1 MNRKFGN
8 LLKKELS
15 ELITKQAIISM
26 IFVLVL
32 FVFMGQI
39 MGRSMEKG
47 FDTSTLNICIKDD
60 SDFTKNVINRIK
72 ADETTELNI
81 VDIQSDN
88 YYDELERLDL
98 KYVVIIP
105 EGYGDTIVNE
115 KKSGQLIFASKV
127 SLGFSA
133 AMSSISSSD
142 AVSTIVDNSADEAME
157 SIYGLTAEDV
167 ALITSPANT
176 VEFSAANGKS
186 VEISAA
192 AVSSIVMMES
202 MIAPFAIFFL
212 LLLASQMIMTAIST
226 EKIDKTLETLLSTP
240 VSRMTVLTAKMVAA
254 IISALLNAVFMIV
267 GFGIYM
273 VSIMG
278 GAMSGATNG
287 SANISDIAGM
297 TNVPDTGALTDVLS
311 TADAISQLGFSLSGM
326 DILLFG
332 LQLFLTL
339 AIGLSISLILG
350 AAATDVKSVQTLVMP
365 IMIAVMIPFFVTMF
379 MDFGEMP
386 VAAKVIMFLI
396 PFTHSYIALTN
407 LLSGDMIMYWG
418 GLAYQIV
425 FFAVCMFLAVR
436 MFTSDKLFTM
446 SFSSENKTNKKLL
459 KK

>member
-1 MNRKFGN
+1 MKFGN

-26 IFVLVL
+26 VFVLVL

-39 MGRSMEKG
+39 MGHSMEEG

-60 SDFTKNVINRIK
+60 SDFTQNVIERIK
-72 ADETTELNI
+72 ADRTTEFNI
-81 VDIQSDN
+81 VDIRSDN

-115 KKSGQLIFASKV
+115 KKPGQLIFASKV

-142 AVSTIVDNSADEAME
+142 AVSTIVDCSADEAME

-278 GAMSGATNG
+278 GAMSGVTNG

-297 TNVPDTGALTDVLS
+297 TNVPDAGALTDVLS

>member
-1 MNRKFGN
+1 MRFGN
-8 LLKKELS
+8 LLKKELG
-15 ELITKQAIISM
+15 ELITKQAVISM

-47 FDTSTLNICIKDD
+47 LDTSTLNICIKDD
-60 SDFTKNVINRIK
+60 SDFTKNVIDRIK
-72 ADETTELNI
+72 ADETTELNM

-115 KKSGQLIFASKV
+115 KKPGQLIFASKV

-142 AVSTIVDNSADEAME
+142 AVSTIVDCSADEAME

-446 SFSSENKTNKKLL
+446 SFSFENKTNKKLL

>member
-1 MNRKFGN
+1 MKFGN

-15 ELITKQAIISM
+15 ELITKQAIVSM

-39 MGRSMEKG
+39 MGHSMEEG
-47 FDTSTLNICIKDD
+47 LDTSTLNICIKDD
-60 SDFTKNVINRIK
+60 SAFTQNVIDRIK
-72 ADETTELNI
+72 ADDTTELNI

-105 EGYGDTIVNE
+105 EGYGDSIVNE

-142 AVSTIVDNSADEAME
+142 AVSTIIDHSADEAME

-176 VEFSAANGKS
+176 VEFSAANGRS
-186 VEISAA
+186 VEIPAA

-297 TNVPDTGALTDVLS
+297 TNVPDTGALTNALS

-350 AAATDVKSVQTLVMP
+350 ATATDVKSVQTLVMP

>member
-1 MNRKFGN
+1 MKFGN

-26 IFVLVL
+26 VFVLVL

-39 MGRSMEKG
+39 MGHSMEEG
-47 FDTSTLNICIKDD
+47 LDTSTLNICIKDD
-60 SDFTKNVINRIK
+60 SDFTKNVIDRIK
-72 ADETTELNI
+72 ADATTELNI

-115 KKSGQLIFASKV
+115 KKPGQIIFASKV

-142 AVSTIVDNSADEAME
+142 AVSTIVDHSADEAME

-287 SANISDIAGM
+287 AANISDLAGM
-297 TNVPDTGALTDVLS
+297 TSVPDAGALTDVLS
-311 TADAISQLGFSLSGM
+311 TADAISQLGFSLSGV

-350 AAATDVKSVQTLVMP
+350 ATATDVKSVQTLVMP

-379 MDFGEMP
+379 MDFGTMP
-386 VAAKVIMFLI
+386 TAAKVIMFLI

-407 LLSGDMIMYWG
+407 LMSGDMIMYWG

>member
-1 MNRKFGN
+1 MKFGN

-26 IFVLVL
+26 VFVLVL

-39 MGRSMEKG
+39 MGHSMEEG
-47 FDTSTLNICIKDD
+47 LDTSTLNICIKDD
-60 SDFTKNVINRIK
+60 SAFTQNVIDRIK
-72 ADETTELNI
+72 ADDTTELNI

-105 EGYGDTIVNE
+105 EGYGDSIVNE
-115 KKSGQLIFASKV
+115 KESGQLIFASKV

-142 AVSTIVDNSADEAME
+142 AVSTIIDHSADEAME
-157 SIYGLTAEDV
+157 SIYGLTEEDI

-176 VEFSAANGKS
+176 VEFSAANGRS

-297 TNVPDTGALTDVLS
+297 TNVPNAGALTDALS

-350 AAATDVKSVQTLVMP
+350 ATATDVKSVQTLVMP

>member
-1 MNRKFGN
+1 MKFGN

-15 ELITKQAIISM
+15 ELITKQAIVSM

-39 MGRSMEKG
+39 MGHSMEEG
-47 FDTSTLNICIKDD
+47 LDTSTLNICIKDD
-60 SDFTKNVINRIK
+60 SAFTQNVIDRIK
-72 ADETTELNI
+72 ADKTTELNI

-88 YYDELERLDL
+88 YYDELEKLDL

-105 EGYGDTIVNE
+105 EGYGDSIINE
-115 KKSGQLIFASKV
+115 KKPGQLIFASKV

-142 AVSTIVDNSADEAME
+142 AVSTIIDCSADEAME
-157 SIYGLTAEDV
+157 SIYGLTEEDI

-186 VEISAA
+186 VEVSAA

-254 IISALLNAVFMIV
+254 IISALLNAVFMIA
-267 GFGIYM
+267 GFAVYM
-273 VSIMG
+273 ISIMS
-278 GAMSGATNG
+278 GAMSGASVSTDMVN
-287 SANISDIAGM
+287 M
-297 TNVPDTGALTDVLS
+297 PDTGAITEALS
-311 TADAISQLGFSLSGM
+311 TADAISQLGFSLNGV

-350 AAATDVKSVQTLVMP
+350 ATATDVKSVQTLVMP

-386 VAAKVIMFLI
+386 AAAKVIMFLI

>member
-1 MNRKFGN
+1 MKFGN

-39 MGRSMEKG
+39 MGHSMEEG
-47 FDTSTLNICIKDD
+47 FDTSTLNICIKDN
-60 SDFTKNVINRIK
+60 SAFTQNVIDRIK

-142 AVSTIVDNSADEAME
+142 AVSTIVDCSADEAME

-287 SANISDIAGM
+287 SANISDLAGM
-297 TNVPDTGALTDVLS
+297 TNVPDTGALTDVIS

>member
-1 MNRKFGN
+1 MKFGN

-26 IFVLVL
+26 VFVLVL

-39 MGRSMEKG
+39 MGHSMEEG
-47 FDTSTLNICIKDD
+47 LDTSTLNICIKDD
-60 SDFTKNVINRIK
+60 SAFTQNVIDRIK
-72 ADETTELNI
+72 ADGTTELNI

-105 EGYGDTIVNE
+105 EGYGDSIVNE

-142 AVSTIVDNSADEAME
+142 AVSTIVDHSADEAME

-297 TNVPDTGALTDVLS
+297 TNVPDAGALTDALS

>member
-1 MNRKFGN
+1 MKFGN

-15 ELITKQAIISM
+15 ELITKQAVISM

-39 MGRSMEKG
+39 MGHSMEEG
-47 FDTSTLNICIKDD
+47 LDTSTLNICIKDD
-60 SDFTKNVINRIK
+60 SDFTKNVIDRIK

-115 KKSGQLIFASKV
+115 KKPGQLIFASKV

-186 VEISAA
+186 VEVSAA

-297 TNVPDTGALTDVLS
+297 TNVPDAGALTDVLS

>member
-1 MNRKFGN
+1 MKFGN

-26 IFVLVL
+26 VFVLVL

-39 MGRSMEKG
+39 MGHSMEEG

-60 SDFTKNVINRIK
+60 SDFTKNVIERIK

-115 KKSGQLIFASKV
+115 KKPGQIIFASKV

-186 VEISAA
+186 VEVSAA

-297 TNVPDTGALTDVLS
+297 TNVPDAGALTDVLS
-311 TADAISQLGFSLSGM
+311 TADAISQLGFSLSGV

-379 MDFGEMP
+379 MDFGAMP
-386 VAAKVIMFLI
+386 TAAKVIMFLI

>member
-1 MNRKFGN
+1 MKFGN

-39 MGRSMEKG
+39 MGHSMEEG

-60 SDFTKNVINRIK
+60 SAFTQNVIDRIK

-157 SIYGLTAEDV
+157 SIYSLTAEDV

>member
-1 MNRKFGN
+1 MKFGN

-26 IFVLVL
+26 VFVLVL

-39 MGRSMEKG
+39 MGHSMEEG
-47 FDTSTLNICIKDD
+47 LDTSTLNICIKDD
-60 SDFTKNVINRIK
+60 SDFTKNVIERIK
-72 ADETTELNI
+72 ADKTTELNI

-115 KKSGQLIFASKV
+115 KKPGQLIFASKV

-142 AVSTIVDNSADEAME
+142 AVSTIVDHSADEAME

-287 SANISDIAGM
+287 AANISDLAGM
-297 TNVPDTGALTDVLS
+297 TSVPDAGALTDVLS
-311 TADAISQLGFSLSGM
+311 TADAISQLGFSLSGV

-350 AAATDVKSVQTLVMP
+350 ATATDVKSVQTLVMP

-379 MDFGEMP
+379 MDFGTMP
-386 VAAKVIMFLI
+386 TAAKVIMFLI

-407 LLSGDMIMYWG
+407 LMSGDMIMYWG

>member
-1 MNRKFGN
+1 MKFGN
-8 LLKKELS
+8 LLKKELG

-26 IFVLVL
+26 VFVLVL

-39 MGRSMEKG
+39 MGRSMKEG
-47 FDTSTLNICIKDD
+47 LDTSTLNICIKDD
-60 SDFTKNVINRIK
+60 SDFTKNVIDRIK

-81 VDIQSDN
+81 VDIRSDN

-115 KKSGQLIFASKV
+115 KKPGQLIFASKV

-142 AVSTIVDNSADEAME
+142 AVSTIVDHSADEAME

-167 ALITSPANT
+167 SLITSPANT

-186 VEISAA
+186 VEVSAA

-278 GAMSGATNG
+278 SAISGATNG

-297 TNVPDTGALTDVLS
+297 TNVPDTGALTEALS

>member
-1 MNRKFGN
+1 MKFGN

-39 MGRSMEKG
+39 MGHSMEEG

-60 SDFTKNVINRIK
+60 SDFTKNVIDRIK

-81 VDIQSDN
+81 VDIRSDN

-115 KKSGQLIFASKV
+115 KKPGQLIFASKV

-142 AVSTIVDNSADEAME
+142 AVSTIVDCSADEAME

-176 VEFSAANGKS
+176 IEFSAANGKS

>member
-1 MNRKFGN
+1 MRFGN
-8 LLKKELS
+8 LLKKELG
-15 ELITKQAIISM
+15 ELITKQAVISM

-39 MGRSMEKG
+39 MGRSMEEG

-60 SDFTKNVINRIK
+60 SDFTKNVIDRIK

-115 KKSGQLIFASKV
+115 KKPGQIIFASKV

-142 AVSTIVDNSADEAME
+142 AVSTIVDHSADEAME

>member
-1 MNRKFGN
+1 MKFGN

-15 ELITKQAIISM
+15 ELITKQAIVSM

-39 MGRSMEKG
+39 MGHSMEEG

-60 SDFTKNVINRIK
+60 SDFTKNVIDRIK

-115 KKSGQLIFASKV
+115 KKPGQLIFASKV

-142 AVSTIVDNSADEAME
+142 AVSTIVDHSADEAME
-157 SIYGLTAEDV
+157 SIYGLTAEDI

-186 VEISAA
+186 VEVSAA

-418 GLAYQIV
+418 GLAYQIM

>member
-1 MNRKFGN
+1 MKFGN

-39 MGRSMEKG
+39 MGHSMEEG

-60 SDFTKNVINRIK
+60 SDFTKNVIDRIK

-115 KKSGQLIFASKV
+115 KKPGQLIFASKV

-142 AVSTIVDNSADEAME
+142 AVSTIVDHSADEAME
-157 SIYGLTAEDV
+157 SIYGLTTEDV

>member
-1 MNRKFGN
+1 MKFGN

-15 ELITKQAIISM
+15 ELITKQAIVSM

-39 MGRSMEKG
+39 MGHSMEEG
-47 FDTSTLNICIKDD
+47 LDTSTLNICIKDD
-60 SDFTKNVINRIK
+60 SAFTQNVIDRIK

-88 YYDELERLDL
+88 YYDELEKLDL

-105 EGYGDTIVNE
+105 EGYGDSIINE
-115 KKSGQLIFASKV
+115 KNPGQLIFASKV

-142 AVSTIVDNSADEAME
+142 AVSTIIDHSADEAME
-157 SIYGLTAEDV
+157 SIYGLTEEDI

-176 VEFSAANGKS
+176 VEFSAANGRS
-186 VEISAA
+186 VEVSAA

-254 IISALLNAVFMIV
+254 IISALLNAVFMIA
-267 GFGIYM
+267 GFAVYM
-273 VSIMG
+273 ISIMS
-278 GAMSGATNG
+278 GAMSGASVSTDMVN
-287 SANISDIAGM
+287 M
-297 TNVPDTGALTDVLS
+297 PDTGAITEALS
-311 TADAISQLGFSLSGM
+311 TADAISQLGFSLSGV

-350 AAATDVKSVQTLVMP
+350 ATATDVKSVQTLVMP

-386 VAAKVIMFLI
+386 AAAKVIMFLI

>member
-1 MNRKFGN
+1 MRFGN
-8 LLKKELS
+8 LLKKELG
-15 ELITKQAIISM
+15 ELITKQAVISM

-47 FDTSTLNICIKDD
+47 LDTSTLNICIKDD
-60 SDFTKNVINRIK
+60 SDFTKNVIDRIK

-115 KKSGQLIFASKV
+115 KKPGQLIFASRV

-142 AVSTIVDNSADEAME
+142 AVSTIVDCSADEAME

>member
-1 MNRKFGN
+1 MKFGN

-26 IFVLVL
+26 VFVLVL

-39 MGRSMEKG
+39 MGHSMEEG

-60 SDFTKNVINRIK
+60 SDFTKNVIDRIK

-81 VDIQSDN
+81 VDIRSDN

-105 EGYGDTIVNE
+105 EGYGDSIVNE
-115 KKSGQLIFASKV
+115 KESGQLIFASKV

-142 AVSTIVDNSADEAME
+142 AVSTIVDHSADEAME

-297 TNVPDTGALTDVLS
+297 TNVPDAGALTDVLS

>member
-1 MNRKFGN
+1 MKFGN

-26 IFVLVL
+26 VFVLAL

-39 MGRSMEKG
+39 MGHSMEEG
-47 FDTSTLNICIKDD
+47 LDTSTLNICIKDN
-60 SDFTKNVINRIK
+60 SDFTENVIDRIK

-81 VDIQSDN
+81 VDIRSDN
-88 YYDELERLDL
+88 YCDELERLDL

-115 KKSGQLIFASKV
+115 KKPGQLIFASKV

-142 AVSTIVDNSADEAME
+142 AVSTIVDHSADEAME

-167 ALITSPANT
+167 SLITSPANT

-186 VEISAA
+186 VEIPAA

-297 TNVPDTGALTDVLS
+297 TNVPDAGALTDALS

-350 AAATDVKSVQTLVMP
+350 ATATDVKSVQTLVMP

>member
-1 MNRKFGN
+1 MKFGN
-8 LLKKELS
+8 LLKKELG

-26 IFVLVL
+26 VFVLVL

-39 MGRSMEKG
+39 MGRSMKEG

-60 SDFTKNVINRIK
+60 SDFTKNVIDRIK
-72 ADETTELNI
+72 ADETTELNM
-81 VDIQSDN
+81 VDIRSDN

-115 KKSGQLIFASKV
+115 KKPGQIIFASRV

-142 AVSTIVDNSADEAME
+142 AVSTIVDCSADEAME

>member
-1 MNRKFGN
+1 MKFGN
-8 LLKKELS
+8 LLKKELG
-15 ELITKQAIISM
+15 ELITKQAVISM
-26 IFVLVL
+26 VFVLVL

-39 MGRSMEKG
+39 MGHSMEEG

-60 SDFTKNVINRIK
+60 SDFTKNVIERIK
-72 ADETTELNI
+72 ADKTTELNI

-115 KKSGQLIFASKV
+115 KKPGQLIFASKV

-142 AVSTIVDNSADEAME
+142 AVSTIVDHSADEAME

-267 GFGIYM
+267 GFGVYM

-287 SANISDIAGM
+287 AANISDLAGM
-297 TNVPDTGALTDVLS
+297 TSVPDAGALTDVLS
-311 TADAISQLGFSLSGM
+311 TADAISQLGFSLSGV

-350 AAATDVKSVQTLVMP
+350 ATATDVKSVQTLIMP

-407 LLSGDMIMYWG
+407 LMSGDMIMYWG

>member
-1 MNRKFGN
+1 MKFGN

-15 ELITKQAIISM
+15 ELITKQAVISM
-26 IFVLVL
+26 VFVLVL

-39 MGRSMEKG
+39 MGHSMEEG

-60 SDFTKNVINRIK
+60 SAFTQNVIDRIK

-81 VDIQSDN
+81 VDVRSDN

-105 EGYGDTIVNE
+105 EGYGDSIVNE

-142 AVSTIVDNSADEAME
+142 AVSTIVDCSADEAME
-157 SIYGLTAEDV
+157 SIYSLTADDV

>member
-1 MNRKFGN
+1 MKFGN
-8 LLKKELS
+8 LLKKELG

-26 IFVLVL
+26 VFVLVL

-39 MGRSMEKG
+39 MGHSMEEG

-60 SDFTKNVINRIK
+60 SDFTKNVIERIK
-72 ADETTELNI
+72 ADKTTELNI

-115 KKSGQLIFASKV
+115 KKPGQIIFASKV

-142 AVSTIVDNSADEAME
+142 AVSTIVDHSADEAME

-254 IISALLNAVFMIV
+254 IVSALLNAVFMIV

-287 SANISDIAGM
+287 AANISDIAGM
-297 TNVPDTGALTDVLS
+297 TNVPDAGALTDVLS
-311 TADAISQLGFSLSGM
+311 TADAISQLGFSLSGV

-350 AAATDVKSVQTLVMP
+350 ATATDVKSVQTLVMP

-379 MDFGEMP
+379 MDFGTMP
-386 VAAKVIMFLI
+386 TAAKVIMFLI

-407 LLSGDMIMYWG
+407 LMSGDMIMYWG

>member
-1 MNRKFGN
+1 MKFGN
-8 LLKKELS
+8 LLKKELG
-15 ELITKQAIISM
+15 ELITKQAVISM
-26 IFVLVL
+26 VFVLVL

-39 MGRSMEKG
+39 MGHSMEEG

-60 SDFTKNVINRIK
+60 SDFTKNVIERIK
-72 ADETTELNI
+72 ADKTTEFNI

-115 KKSGQLIFASKV
+115 KKPGQLIFASKV

-142 AVSTIVDNSADEAME
+142 AVSTIVDHSADEAME
-157 SIYGLTAEDV
+157 SIYGLTAEDI

-267 GFGIYM
+267 GFGVYM

-287 SANISDIAGM
+287 EANISDLAGM
-297 TNVPDTGALTDVLS
+297 TSVPDAGALTDVLS
-311 TADAISQLGFSLSGM
+311 TADAISQLGFSLSGV

-350 AAATDVKSVQTLVMP
+350 ATATDVKSVQTLVMP

-407 LLSGDMIMYWG
+407 LMSGDMIMYWG

>member
-1 MNRKFGN
+1 MKFGN
-8 LLKKELS
+8 LLKKELG
-15 ELITKQAIISM
+15 ELITKQAVISM
-26 IFVLVL
+26 VFVLVL

-39 MGRSMEKG
+39 MGHSMEEG

-60 SDFTKNVINRIK
+60 SDFTKNVIERIK
-72 ADETTELNI
+72 ADKTTELNI

-115 KKSGQLIFASKV
+115 KKPGQLIFASKV

-142 AVSTIVDNSADEAME
+142 AVSTIVDHSADEAME
-157 SIYGLTAEDV
+157 SIYGLTAEDI
-167 ALITSPANT
+167 AFITSPANT

-267 GFGIYM
+267 GFGVYM

-287 SANISDIAGM
+287 EANISDLAGM
-297 TNVPDTGALTDVLS
+297 TSVPDAGALTDVLS
-311 TADAISQLGFSLSGM
+311 TADAISQLGFSLSGV
-326 DILLFG
+326 DIFLFG

-350 AAATDVKSVQTLVMP
+350 ATATDVKSVQTLVMP

-407 LLSGDMIMYWG
+407 LMSGDMIMYWG

-459 KK
+459 RK

>member
-1 MNRKFGN
+1 MKFGN

-39 MGRSMEKG
+39 MGHSMEEG

-60 SDFTKNVINRIK
+60 SDFTKNVIDRIK

-186 VEISAA
+186 VEVSAA

-297 TNVPDTGALTDVLS
+297 TNVPDAGALTDVLS

>member
-1 MNRKFGN
+1 MKFGN

-26 IFVLVL
+26 VFVLVL

-39 MGRSMEKG
+39 MGHSMEEG

-60 SDFTKNVINRIK
+60 SAFTQNVIDRIK
-72 ADETTELNI
+72 ADGTTELNI

-105 EGYGDTIVNE
+105 EGYGDSIVNE

-142 AVSTIVDNSADEAME
+142 AVSTIIDHSADEAME
-157 SIYGLTAEDV
+157 SIYGLTEEDI

-186 VEISAA
+186 VEIPAA

-297 TNVPDTGALTDVLS
+297 TNVPNAGALTDALS

-350 AAATDVKSVQTLVMP
+350 ATATDVKSVQTLVMP

-418 GLAYQIV
+418 GLAYQIM

>member
-1 MNRKFGN
+1 MKFGN

-39 MGRSMEKG
+39 MGHSMEEG

-60 SDFTKNVINRIK
+60 SDFTKNVIDRIK

-115 KKSGQLIFASKV
+115 KKPGQLIFASKV

-142 AVSTIVDNSADEAME
+142 AVSTIVDCSADEAME

-176 VEFSAANGKS
+176 IEFSAANGKS

>member
-1 MNRKFGN
+1 MKFGN

-26 IFVLVL
+26 VFVLVL

-39 MGRSMEKG
+39 MGHSMEEG

-60 SDFTKNVINRIK
+60 SDFTKNVIDRIK

-81 VDIQSDN
+81 VDIRSDN

-142 AVSTIVDNSADEAME
+142 AVSTIVDHSADEAME

-167 ALITSPANT
+167 SLITSPANT

-186 VEISAA
+186 VEVSAA

-287 SANISDIAGM
+287 AANISDLAGM
-297 TNVPDTGALTDVLS
+297 TNVPDAGALTDVLS

-386 VAAKVIMFLI
+386 IVAKVIMFLI

>member
-1 MNRKFGN
+1 MKFGN
-8 LLKKELS
+8 LLKKELG
-15 ELITKQAIISM
+15 ELITKQAVISM
-26 IFVLVL
+26 VFVLVL

-39 MGRSMEKG
+39 MGHSMEEG

-60 SDFTKNVINRIK
+60 SDFTKNVIERIK
-72 ADETTELNI
+72 ADKTTELNI

-115 KKSGQLIFASKV
+115 KKPGQLIFASKV

-142 AVSTIVDNSADEAME
+142 AVSTIVDHSADEAME

-267 GFGIYM
+267 GFGVYM

-287 SANISDIAGM
+287 EANISDLAGM
-297 TNVPDTGALTDVLS
+297 TSVPDAGALTDVLS
-311 TADAISQLGFSLSGM
+311 TADAISQLGFSLSGV
-326 DILLFG
+326 DIFLFG

-350 AAATDVKSVQTLVMP
+350 ATATDVKSVQTLVMP

-407 LLSGDMIMYWG
+407 LMSGDMIMYWG